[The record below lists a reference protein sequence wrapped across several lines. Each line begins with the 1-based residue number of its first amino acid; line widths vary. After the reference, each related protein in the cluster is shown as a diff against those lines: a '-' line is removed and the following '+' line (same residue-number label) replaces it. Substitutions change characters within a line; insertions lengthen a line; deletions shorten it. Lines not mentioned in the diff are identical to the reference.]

1 MREINEEFL
10 REVENDYL
18 SNDIYTIARHSL
30 TKNKISSLIRVNEQ
44 TEFTRNRFSIDIKTL
59 PVTNQKASGRC
70 WIFAGL
76 NVLREKVA
84 KKFNLENFELSQNY
98 IAFYDKLEKCNYL
111 MESIISLKDQDK
123 DDRTLTFLL
132 NNGIEDGGQW
142 DLFVNIVN
150 KYGVVPK
157 DSFPETYQSSN
168 TREIDS
174 LLNKIIRKFAFDI
187 RYFNEN
193 YDQIIALKDAI
204 MADIYKIL
212 CSSFGVPPKT
222 INFEYV
228 DKDKNYHNIKDITP
242 QDFMKNYVEVNLDD
256 YVSIINSPT
265 NDKPFYNTYTVKFL
279 GNVIEGKRVLYLNE
293 EMERFKTLV
302 IAQLKDGEPV
312 WFGSD
317 CSKAGDRE
325 EGVWDDLSF
334 DTDTLFQINTN
345 MSKEAM
351 LDTRQSAMN
360 HAMVIT
366 GVNLDGERP
375 TKWKIENSW
384 GDEHANKGYYVA
396 TDSWFNK
403 FVYQA
408 VINKKYMS
416 DMEHNDL
423 NKNPI
428 ELNPWDPM
436 GTLAKN

>member
-1 MREINEEFL
+1 MKEISEEFL
-10 REVENDYL
+10 KNVESDYL
-18 SNDIYTIARHSL
+18 NKDIYTLARHSL

-44 TEFTRNRFSIDIKTL
+44 TEYTRNRFSIDIKTL
-59 PVTNQKASGRC
+59 PVTNQKSSGRC

-76 NVLREKVA
+76 NVLREKIA
-84 KKFNLENFELSQNY
+84 KKYNLENFELSQNY
-98 IAFYDKLEKCNYL
+98 VAFFDKLEKCNFL
-111 MESIISLKDQDK
+111 MESVISLIDRDK
-123 DDRTLTFLL
+123 DDRTLNFILT
-132 NNGIEDGGQW
+132 NGIEDGGQW

-157 DSFPETYQSSN
+157 DSFPETFQSSN

-174 LLNKIIRKFAFDI
+174 LLNKIMRKFAFEI
-187 RYFNEN
+187 RSIKGNFEEIEN
-193 YDQIIALKDAI
+193 KKTKI
-204 MADIYKIL
+204 MEDVYKIL

-222 INFEYV
+222 FNFEYV
-228 DKDKNYHNIKDITP
+228 DKDKNYNIIKGLTP
-242 QDFMKNYVEVNLDD
+242 QEFMKDYVEVNLDE

-265 NDKPFYNTYTVKFL
+265 DDKPFYNTYTVNYL

-302 IAQLKDGEPV
+302 ISQLKDGEPV

-317 CSKAGDRE
+317 CSKSGDRD

-334 DTDTLFQINTN
+334 DIDTLFQINTQ

-351 LDTRQSAMN
+351 LDTRHSAMN

-366 GVNLDGERP
+366 GVNLDGNKP

-396 TDSWFNK
+396 TDSWFDK

-416 DMEHNDL
+416 DMEQSDL
-423 NKNPI
+423 NKKPI

-436 GTLAKN
+436 GTLA